1 MPALTVRGGSHDKG
15 TNMTQIVAGV
25 FDDEQ
30 SATAA
35 AHDLRSAGFEA
46 ADLDQFVLNPPGRH
60 NRLPLGGDE
69 DADAK
74 AEGGDKGALTGA
86 AIGTAVGAVAG
97 LAAVPLVG
105 PVAIAGGAA
114 AGAYAGSLAGAVN
127 KMGDDEPALELRP
140 AGVMVA
146 VNADSVEDEE
156 IAIDLFRD
164 RGAQMIER
172 ADGAWHDGKWVDFD
186 PVRPPDIIESRV
198 ATVHAGNGLRP

>member
-1 MPALTVRGGSHDKG
+1 
-15 TNMTQIVAGV
+15 MTQIVAGV

-35 AHDLRSAGFEA
+35 ARELRSAGFEA
-46 ADLDQFVLNPPGRH
+46 ADLDQFAVNPPGRH
-60 NRLPLGGDE
+60 ARLPLGGDE

-74 AEGGDKGALTGA
+74 AKGGDKGALTGA

-97 LAAVPLVG
+97 AVALPLVG

-127 KMGDDEPALELRP
+127 KMGDDEPAPELRP

-146 VNADSVEDEE
+146 VNAESAEDEE
-156 IAIDLFRD
+156 IAIDLLRD

-172 ADGAWHDGKWVDFD
+172 AEGSWHDGKWVDFD

-198 ATVHAGNGLRP
+198 NAVRHSAGARP